1 MEPKAGV
8 FLLEDIYMR
17 GKVPIY
23 TLIGDDDSTLTANM
37 KHSMKARI
45 AANQMDA
52 TEWPRGNPTA
62 SNPRGAK
69 KPDHGCL
76 PLHVPEVKIELA
88 DPTHR
93 CKVVCKHLFNYAS
106 KAKSIN
112 TCGLTNQ
119 DCQRLKTNYGYFIK
133 SHRHLPVNDVVKN
146 APSIYNHH
154 FNDHSGCGLWCPY
167 SPLLPEEKIKILSE
181 KEAKGKYRNK
191 TDHLPMYKT
200 VVALIGRFL
209 TKECLSECCHPHD
222 SQLNEALNSSVASYA
237 PKHKDFSTS
246 TSLKCRVAFAAG
258 AHSVTLK
265 GLVSMYCELVGID
278 MTFARQTFFTS
289 ANKQN
294 SYHSNYKTIPRN
306 KRKRAAGKKE
316 KQKVAFKAKKKDKKD
331 GTEYLSGVRLNMRID
346 EQTHKGE
353 KLCVYYL
360 FIHLCIYEI
369 QY

>member
-1 MEPKAGV
+1 
-8 FLLEDIYMR
+8 MR

-167 SPLLPEEKIKILSE
+167 SPLLPEEKRKILSE

-191 TDHLPMYKT
+191 TDHLPMYNT

-222 SQLNEALNSSVASYA
+222 SQLNEALNTSVASYA

-265 GLVSMYCELVGID
+265 GVVSMYCELVGID
-278 MTFARQTFFTS
+278 MTVARHIFLRQQTNRTVITQIT
-289 ANKQN
+289 KQSQGTN
-294 SYHSNYKTIPRN
+294 EKGQQGKRRN
-306 KRKRAAGKKE
+306 RRLRSRRRRETRKRE
-316 KQKVAFKAKKKDKKD
+316 Q
-331 GTEYLSGVRLNMRID
+331 GTHLVID
-346 EQTHKGE
+346 
-353 KLCVYYL
+353 
-360 FIHLCIYEI
+360 
-369 QY
+369 